1 MKVARFINIFVSLF
15 LPRSLGA
22 PGKRGGPL
30 PRTRSAFSG
39 GTEKDFPKGAG
50 RDSGTCFLGEP
61 ETRRAA
67 FRRSRGPQFR
77 RARELPRSCAR
88 EIRVRNGKDGIS

>member
-30 PRTRSAFSG
+30 PRTRAAFSG
-39 GTEKDFPKGAG
+39 GTEKDFPEGAG
-50 RDSGTCFLGEP
+50 RDQRQMFFGGTGNP
-61 ETRRAA
+61 KGGDS
-67 FRRSRGPQFR
+67 RSRGPQCR

-88 EIRVRNGKDGIS
+88 EIRVRNGEQNS